1 MTAARSFLPPAL
13 LCVLLATAAA
23 AAQENAV
30 VRENRKPG
38 TRDWLLKNLEP
49 VQVKNNDDR
58 FQRRRAIEAYCSH
71 PSIRAGE
78 TLTVFVS
85 AAPAGQYKADVY
97 RMGYYNGDGGRL
109 VHSVGPFDAAP
120 QPDPKDGPKNLIE
133 ANWKPSFEVK
143 IPQDWLSGVYLGKLT
158 KLDTGYEAYF
168 VFIVRD
174 DRRADYLFQCSDLT
188 WQSYN
193 RWPAW
198 RSLYDWKSSKW
209 HTSVGADV
217 GFDRPYSIYYNGLP
231 ARFNPLTNGS
241 GEFLLWEFP
250 LAFWMEQHGYDLTY
264 ISNIDTH
271 ADPKGLLRA
280 KGFLSVG
287 HDEYWTQQMFDN
299 VSKARDAGVNL
310 AFLSGN
316 SISGRVYL
324 NPSTD
329 GRPHRVF
336 GRIEDFEDEQD
347 LMGAASYGVGMTDW
361 TCLKPDH
368 WVFEGTGMEKGDSIP
383 RLVGWEF
390 HGNPLRDD
398 PKLVVLAE
406 GKLNATM
413 GGETYAA
420 TIYPGPKGNFV
431 FNAATCWWSM
441 VLSKPPGFVNP
452 PGVDFSRDD
461 PRVQR
466 MTKNI
471 LDRMKGP
478 PREKPAA
485 GGGAR

>member
-1 MTAARSFLPPAL
+1 MQTARAVAVSVVLAL
-13 LCVLLATAAA
+13 AAA
-23 AAQENAV
+23 APANPV
-30 VRENRKPG
+30 VEENRKPG

-49 VQVKNNDDR
+49 VVVKSNDDH
-58 FQRRRAIEAYCSH
+58 FQRRRAIEGYCSH
-71 PSIRAGE
+71 PSIRAGQ

-85 AAPAGQYKADVY
+85 TTPPGEYKADIY
-97 RMGYYNGDGGRL
+97 RPGFYNGDGGRL
-109 VHSVGPFDAAP
+109 LRSVEPRDGTQ
-120 QPDPKDGPKNLIE
+120 QPDPRDGPKKLIE
-133 ANWKPSFEVK
+133 ANWKPSFELK
-143 IPQDWLSGVYLGKLT
+143 IPTDWVSGVYLGKLT

-174 DRRADYLFQCSDLT
+174 DRKADYLFQCSDLT
-188 WQSYN
+188 WQAYN
-193 RWPAW
+193 RWPGW
-198 RSLYDWKSSKW
+198 RSLYDWNNNKW
-209 HTSVGADV
+209 HTTVGADV

-271 ADPKGLLRA
+271 ADAAGLLRA
-280 KGFLSVG
+280 RGFLSVG

-310 AFLSGN
+310 AFFSGN

-329 GRPHRVF
+329 GRPNRVF
-336 GRIEDFEDEQD
+336 GRIEEFKNEQD

-361 TCLKPDH
+361 TCVNEDH
-368 WVFEGTGMEKGDSIP
+368 WVFEGTGMKKGDAIP

-390 HGNPLRDD
+390 HGHPLREDHN
-398 PKLVVLAE
+398 LVVLAE
-406 GKLNATM
+406 GKAKATM
-413 GGETYAA
+413 GGDTYAA

-452 PGVDFSRDD
+452 PGVDFSEDD

-471 LDRMKGP
+471 LERMKNTSRDGP
-478 PREKPAA
+478 
-485 GGGAR
+485 AR